1 MPKLSKLL
9 LSPLALFLIFIVL
22 SMAAIM
28 GFRFLFPGAAVPLPP
43 FAVQWRLIRGVIT
56 FLHLFPA
63 LALTSLVIPFALTI
77 RPREVINP
85 FSSKYFEALKMP
97 IVTAI
102 VAALCYSV
110 LFLLVLPLAQSH
122 EANLGYKGRLYASSM
137 NQAKEYAVRSQWAEA
152 SQLLTIAQS
161 IWADDTESA
170 WLKAEAE
177 INLIRNAP
185 LVYDNVTLRG
195 ISSDPVDAIGA
206 LLLAE
211 TALLE
216 ERFFDAHWLSSLALR
231 FAREGSPEAARAR
244 QLSSFAWDGIN
255 SLQPTNQQSRAFD
268 NFRLKRDGYEAL
280 NGGEWIRAYYIFVE
294 MLVRTPEDPDIHRF
308 FSMSRNGLTTIA
320 FFADEMNLSIGRTQE
335 QALFSF
341 PFENGRLVVRFSSFA
356 ALSDSA
362 YGTDAELH
370 AFDHNGR
377 QLWIMNSPYAK
388 IMRLAVNPRLSSSAP
403 QLTVLLRALDRN
415 NQDQRW
421 EAEIQNLAGAAPENA
436 QLALNISWDDFL
448 LLASVRRGLSTL
460 TPAELIH
467 AANTFSLYGY
477 EPKVFQ
483 LELLKRFT
491 EPLFLLPLGIL
502 VIVLG
507 WRYRALKRPRYMGIL
522 MLGVMPALFNV
533 IVSLFRLIIAN
544 LGLWAI
550 ISFGFTAAAI
560 AFGAGLVVL
569 LVLFLILLAS
579 QHG

>member
-1 MPKLSKLL
+1 MPKLTKLL
-9 LSPLALFLIFIVL
+9 LSPLALFFIFTVL

-28 GFRFLFPGAAVPLPP
+28 GFRFLFPGVAVPLPP
-43 FAVQWRLIRGVIT
+43 FAVQWRLIRGVLT

-77 RPREVINP
+77 RPREIINP
-85 FSSKYFEALKMP
+85 FSPKYFEALKMP

-102 VAALCYSV
+102 VAALCYSI
-110 LFLLVLPLAQSH
+110 LFLLVLPLAQNH
-122 EANLGYKGRLYASSM
+122 EANLRYKGRLYVSSVG
-137 NQAKEYAVRSQWAEA
+137 QAREHAVHGEWAEA
-152 SQLLTIAQS
+152 VQLLSISQS
-161 IWADDTESA
+161 IWPGDTEAA

-177 INLIRNAP
+177 VNLIRTAP
-185 LVYDNVTLRG
+185 PVHENLSLSAPGNESVDVIRTLV
-195 ISSDPVDAIGA
+195 
-206 LLLAE
+206 LAE
-211 TALLE
+211 TALRE
-216 ERFFDAHWLSSLALR
+216 ERFFDAHWLASLALR
-231 FAREGSPEAARAR
+231 FAQAGSPEAAHAR

-255 SLQPTNQQSRAFD
+255 SLQPTNQQSRAFA

-294 MLVRTPEDPDIHRF
+294 LLTRTPEDPDVHRF
-308 FSMSRNGLTTIA
+308 FAMSRDGITNIA
-320 FFADEMNLSIGRTQE
+320 FFADEMNLSLGRTQE

-362 YGTDAELH
+362 YGTDAEIH

-377 QLWIMNSPYAK
+377 QLWIINSPYAK
-388 IMRLAVNPRLSSSAP
+388 ILPLAVNPRLSASAP
-403 QLTVLLRALDRN
+403 QLTVLVRALDRSN
-415 NQDQRW
+415 ADQRW
-421 EAEIQNLAGAAPENA
+421 EPEIQNLAGAAPENA
-436 QLALNISWDDFL
+436 QLALSISWDDFL

-467 AANTFSLYGY
+467 AANTFAPYGY

-483 LELLKRFT
+483 LQLIQRFT
-491 EPLFLLPLGIL
+491 EPFFLLPLGIL

-507 WRYRALKRPRYMGIL
+507 WRYRAMKRPRYMGIL

-533 IVSLFRLIIAN
+533 ILSLLRLLLANIGLWTIIA
-544 LGLWAI
+544 L
-550 ISFGFTAAAI
+550 GFTAAAI
-560 AFGAGLVVL
+560 AFGVGLLLL